1 MIDGLVSLVYH
12 NNMTVWYTMTIW
24 YMMFFSD
31 LLEGSNKSEKL
42 QLMFEDWCQSN
53 EDWNQSSFLLR
64 IRTTHSNKVKG
75 ARRWLTEQA
84 IAEKYKSAEIAKEIV
99 AAKLN
104 CEVMRKNSVRPH
116 PDMPHRKDLQ
126 LYLCWDESFE
136 TSEVD
141 TVVESLFEQRST
153 SKDSKGE
160 KKERR
165 ANDAAA
171 LAATVATV
179 VMPRHHPVPVT
190 QVQKRARES
199 PRKTRTRKTRDQRK
213 TRQIG
218 PRRRN
223 KMQQRK
229 RSKTGRR
236 KKRKRSKKGKENRRK
251 RSKKKR
257 RNKRKQRR
265 NRRDLRMSVRKNFGK
280 QTTRLELV
288 VPRTLCES
296 DMLDR
301 CGIRIDYQLKK
312 RFNRKYTSLFCM
324 RVYACII
331 SKIQETILSWIQT
344 IKQWLWWATVLWPY

>member
-1 MIDGLVSLVYH
+1 MIYHDHMVYD
-12 NNMTVWYTMTIW
+12 V
-24 YMMFFSD
+24 FFSD

-160 KKERR
+160 KK
-165 ANDAAA
+165 
-171 LAATVATV
+171 
-179 VMPRHHPVPVT
+179 
-190 QVQKRARES
+190 
-199 PRKTRTRKTRDQRK
+199 
-213 TRQIG
+213 
-218 PRRRN
+218 
-223 KMQQRK
+223 
-229 RSKTGRR
+229 R
-236 KKRKRSKKGKENRRK
+236 KKSKRRSSSSSNSSYSSDASTSSSSSDSSAKKSKRKSKKNKDKKDKGSKK
-251 RSKKKR
+251 DKADRSKKKEQDAAKKAEQDR
-257 RNKRKQRR
+257 KKEEKEAEQERKREQKEAEQE
-265 NRRDLRMSVRKNFGK
+265 KK
-280 QTTRLELV
+280 KEQKEAEKEQKRLENERKKELRKADNEV
-288 VPRTLCES
+288 KACGTKDTL
-296 DMLDR
+296 
-301 CGIRIDYQLKK
+301 
-312 RFNRKYTSLFCM
+312 
-324 RVYACII
+324 
-331 SKIQETILSWIQT
+331 
-344 IKQWLWWATVLWPY
+344 